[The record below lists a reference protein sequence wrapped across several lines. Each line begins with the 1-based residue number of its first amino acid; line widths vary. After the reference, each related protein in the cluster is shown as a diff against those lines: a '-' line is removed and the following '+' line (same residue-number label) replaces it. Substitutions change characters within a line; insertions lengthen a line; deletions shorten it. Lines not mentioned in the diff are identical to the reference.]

1 MSATCPNAL
10 AAAPEAAVYGDR
22 IRGAGTRG
30 WMELVGALHRA
41 GYGRLRLACSWEH
54 AGPAPVWFGDVL
66 SVAYFST
73 VHGAVLVT
81 NPEAER
87 RSGEPTSAL
96 MPNAL
101 PMFSSRRCRTPD
113 YPWIGFGAQTPDEA
127 AAEWV
132 RLYPT
137 FADAGRGSDP
147 LYEAWYAAMLVATA
161 PTGLIA
167 VAPFLKPPGP
177 RMYVSCGP
185 PGVSD
190 FERPPPGEFV
200 SGPEPLPAPPVAP
213 PVAPPPAPPVAP
225 RPWWKF
231 W

>member
-1 MSATCPNAL
+1 MERGQTPLEL
-10 AAAPEAAVYGDR
+10 AAAPAAEVYGDR
-22 IRGAGTRG
+22 IKGAGTRG
-30 WMELVGALHRA
+30 WMEMVGALHRA
-41 GYGRLRLACSWEH
+41 GYGRLRLACRWAH
-54 AGPAPVWFGDVL
+54 AGPGGVWFGDVL
-66 SVAYFST
+66 AATYFST
-73 VHGAVLVT
+73 QHGAVLVT

-87 RSGEPTSAL
+87 RAGEPTNAL

-101 PMFSSRRCRTPD
+101 PMFSDRRCRNAD
-113 YPWIGFGAQTPDEA
+113 YPWPGFGNQTPDEA

-132 RLYPT
+132 RQYPAY
-137 FADAGRGSDP
+137 ADAGRGSDP
-147 LYEAWYAAMLVATA
+147 SYEAWYAAMLAATG
-161 PTGLIA
+161 PTGLLA
-167 VAPFLKPPGP
+167 VARFLAPPGP

-213 PVAPPPAPPVAP
+213 PPAPIVQ